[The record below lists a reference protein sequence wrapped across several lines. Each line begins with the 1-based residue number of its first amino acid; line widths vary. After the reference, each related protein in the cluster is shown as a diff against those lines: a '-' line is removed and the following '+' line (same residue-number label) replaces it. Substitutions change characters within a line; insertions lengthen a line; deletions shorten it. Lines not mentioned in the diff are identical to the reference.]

1 MSISEECLVHLSA
14 DDLATPDGARF
25 DYTCSPR
32 PFSSLA
38 YMESGFAEFWE
49 GEAYHVLREGD
60 VVLIP
65 VGACYRSCWHGSPSR
80 AVSIHFHFSPL
91 AYPYTKGRYAVQVI
105 PGSDSL
111 HAHMRAI
118 LSLIT
123 RQEESM
129 ALLAHAYAMASE
141 AYSRLAHTPVPAID
155 ERLRRA
161 IEYLGSP
168 GMPAMSMDE
177 LAMQCNLSPSHF
189 YSLFRAAF
197 HTSPI
202 EYKNRATIRRAEQLL
217 LAERSLPIE
226 ELATQLGFS
235 SATYFRYV
243 FTRYTGLS
251 PRAYR
256 ARGGSL

>member
-49 GEAYHVLREGD
+49 GEAYHVLREGE

-118 LSLIT
+118 LSRIT
-123 RQEESM
+123 VQEESM
-129 ALLAHAYAMASE
+129 ALLSHAYAMASE
-141 AYSRLAHTPVPAID
+141 AYRRLSYTPVPAID

-161 IEYLGSP
+161 IEYLDSP
-168 GMPAMSMDE
+168 SMPPISMDE

-189 YSLFRAAF
+189 YSLFRAAL
-197 HTSPI
+197 HTSPV
-202 EYKNRATIRRAEQLL
+202 EYKNRAAIRHAEQLL
-217 LAERSLPIE
+217 LTDRALPIE
-226 ELATQLGFS
+226 ELATRLGFS

-256 ARGGSL
+256 ARGSGL